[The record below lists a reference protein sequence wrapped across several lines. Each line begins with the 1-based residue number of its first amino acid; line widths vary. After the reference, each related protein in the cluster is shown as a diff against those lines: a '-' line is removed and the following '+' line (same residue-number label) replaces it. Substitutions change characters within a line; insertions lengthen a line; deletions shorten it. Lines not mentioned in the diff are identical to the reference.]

1 MTYAQYQ
8 QLQAFAKKRITDKLA
23 EIQPRAGNW
32 VSVVGDGIAI
42 EPPRQN
48 EVIPRT
54 DTWVIAVYGR
64 VREQRVGEDWSDW
77 FSWQLLA
84 WAPRNRDQIQSS
96 IGVSDLTFS
105 YTTNEEGEVVFG
117 RKIEVDFQVR
127 VSKTEVFSIAT
138 IPVTPF
144 EEAQYRYP
152 IRLILEELDE
162 TDQVPTVVNTY
173 ELALRQNGQQ
183 QVFTPSEP
191 NRVYR
196 ILPVA
201 FRRL

>member
-1 MTYAQYQ
+1 MTYAHYQ
-8 QLQAFAKKRITDKLA
+8 QLQAFAKKRIADKLA

-48 EVIPRT
+48 EARIRI
-54 DTWVIAVYGR
+54 DTWVIAVYR
-64 VREQRVGEDWSDW
+64 RFREQKVGEDWSDW

-84 WAPRNRDQIQSS
+84 WAPRSSDQIQSS
-96 IGVSDLTFS
+96 AGVNDLTFS
-105 YTTNEEGEVVFG
+105 YTTNEEGEVIFG

-127 VSKTEVFSIAT
+127 VSKTEVFSTAT

-183 QVFTPSEP
+183 QVFTPQEP
-191 NRVYR
+191 DRFYR
-196 ILPVA
+196 LRPTA

>member
-8 QLQAFAKKRITDKLA
+8 QLQVFAKKRIADKLA

-42 EPPRQN
+42 EPPRQT
-48 EVIPRT
+48 EARVRT

-84 WAPRNRDQIQSS
+84 WAPRNRDQIQGS